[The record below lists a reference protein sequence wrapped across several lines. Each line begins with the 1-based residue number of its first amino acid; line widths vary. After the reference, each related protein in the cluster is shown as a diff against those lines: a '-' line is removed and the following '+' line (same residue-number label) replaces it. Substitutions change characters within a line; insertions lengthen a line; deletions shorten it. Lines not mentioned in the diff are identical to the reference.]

1 MNTTRLLAAGAAVLS
16 MHAAQAEPDAA
27 QRTAAARSTAEGND
41 KCRAV
46 QPFYWSIGDARG
58 VLADGSVGARAP
70 TATTQMPI
78 ASASKLVYAAFIA
91 QQRHGQLTD

>member
-1 MNTTRLLAAGAAVLS
+1 MKMRLTTACIAVAAASTV
-16 MHAAQAEPDAA
+16 HAQPSAS
-27 QRTAAARSTAEGND
+27 QRTAAARTAAETNE

-70 TATTQMPI
+70 TATTPHQVFE
-78 ASASKLVYAAFIA
+78 AST
-91 QQRHGQLTD
+91 HG